1 VWPLSF
7 GEVAT
12 LHNTLHLNRSVDM
25 NFSVLTSQFW
35 SLALQGLALGLIYA
49 LVSLGYT
56 MVYGVLRLINFAN
69 SEVFMVGTFATL
81 YIETHIF
88 GYAISAPSLH
98 GFKLIYTLAAAFLAS
113 MLACALLAI
122 VVELVAYRRLRARGA
137 NRLAS
142 LISAIGVSIF
152 LLEGMR
158 IITISRPMTTPRL
171 LDKWSFGTFHGAN
184 FRIDTM
190 MAIVFPILI
199 FFVLD
204 QFVRRSRLGKSIR
217 AVSMSEENSKL
228 MGININRV
236 ITLTFCIGGLTTGAA
251 AFLYT
256 TVYENTIF
264 NVGFNMGIAAFT
276 AAVLGGIG
284 NLRGAFFGGLAL
296 GLLEQFA
303 SAVLG
308 SQWKAITVFTVLVV
322 VLLFKPN
329 GLFGEAVQQTRT

>member
-1 VWPLSF
+1 
-7 GEVAT
+7 
-12 LHNTLHLNRSVDM
+12 M
-25 NFSVLTSQFW
+25 
-35 SLALQGLALGLIYA
+35 LQGLALGLIYS
-49 LVSLGYT
+49 LVALGYT

-69 SEVFMVGTFATL
+69 SEVFMLGTFATL
-81 YIETHIF
+81 YFQVTVLGF
-88 GYAISAPSLH
+88 PSSSPSIH
-98 GFKLIYTLAAAFLAS
+98 GMKLVGVLVI
-113 MLACALLAI
+113 
-122 VVELVAYRRLRARGA
+122 VAYRRLRARGA
-137 NRLAS
+137 SRLAS

-152 LLEGMR
+152 LLEGVSQL
-158 IITISRPMTTPRL
+158 TGGRPRTAPRL
-171 LDKWSFGTFHGAN
+171 LEKWSFGELGGAN

-190 MAIVFPILI
+190 MAIVFPIII
-199 FFVLD
+199 FVVLD
-204 QFVRRSRLGKSIR
+204 RFVTRSRLGKSIR

-256 TVYENTIF
+256 TVYENTVF

-284 NLRGAFFGGLAL
+284 NLRGAFYGGLAL
-296 GLLEQFA
+296 GMVEQFA

-308 SQWKAITVFTVLVV
+308 SQWKAVTVFVILVV

>member
-1 VWPLSF
+1 
-7 GEVAT
+7 
-12 LHNTLHLNRSVDM
+12 M

-35 SLALQGLALGLIYA
+35 SLAFQGIALGLIYS

-69 SEVFMVGTFATL
+69 SEVFMVGTFSVL
-81 YIETHIF
+81 YLQVYILRIPI
-88 GYAISAPSLH
+88 GDPALH
-98 GFKLIYTLAAAFLAS
+98 GIKLIAYLALSLIGS
-113 MLACALLAI
+113 MIVCALLAI

-142 LISAIGVSIF
+142 LISAIGVSIA
-152 LLEGMR
+152 LLEGFSM
-158 IITISRPMTTPRL
+158 ITGARGKIAPRL
-171 LDKWSFGTFHGAN
+171 LDKWSFGEVAGAN
-184 FRIDTM
+184 FRIDQV
-190 MAIVFPILI
+190 MAIVMPIII
-199 FFVLD
+199 FFLLD
-204 QFVRRSRLGKSIR
+204 QFVTKSRLGKSIR

-228 MGININRV
+228 MGIDINRV

-256 TVYENTIF
+256 TVYENTVF

-284 NLRGAFFGGLAL
+284 NLRGAFYGGLAL
-296 GLLEQFA
+296 GMLEQFA
-303 SAVLG
+303 SAILG
-308 SQWKAITVFTVLVV
+308 SQWKSITVFVVLVV
-322 VLLFKPN
+322 ILLVKPN

>member
-1 VWPLSF
+1 
-7 GEVAT
+7 
-12 LHNTLHLNRSVDM
+12 M

-35 SLALQGLALGLIYA
+35 SLAFQGLALGLIYS

-69 SEVFMVGTFATL
+69 SEVFMVGTFSVL
-81 YIETHIF
+81 YLQVYILRIPI
-88 GYAISAPSLH
+88 GDPALH
-98 GFKLIYTLAAAFLAS
+98 GIKLIAYLALSLIGS
-113 MLACALLAI
+113 MIVCALLAI

-142 LISAIGVSIF
+142 LISAIGVSIA
-152 LLEGMR
+152 LLEGFSM
-158 IITISRPMTTPRL
+158 ITGARGKIAPRL
-171 LDKWSFGTFHGAN
+171 LDKWSFGEVAGAN
-184 FRIDTM
+184 FRIDQV
-190 MAIVFPILI
+190 MAIVMPIII
-199 FFVLD
+199 FFLLD
-204 QFVRRSRLGKSIR
+204 QFVTKSRLGKSIR

-228 MGININRV
+228 MGIDINRV

-256 TVYENTIF
+256 TVYENTVF

-284 NLRGAFFGGLAL
+284 NLRGAFYGGLAL
-296 GLLEQFA
+296 GMLEQFA

-308 SQWKAITVFTVLVV
+308 SQWKSITVFVVLVV
-322 VLLFKPN
+322 ILLVKPN